1 MTFHWPDCLELAKSL
16 IYTQLILP
24 TSNEARQRAAI
35 SRAYYAAFCTTRN
48 YLRQQLNNSQLF
60 SDAKAHSDVRKA
72 LMKKNSKTAHRI
84 ARLLLAV
91 HRERKCADYDDN
103 YAAAKN
109 ILIVIQEVQLIL
121 NLLKQNP

>member
-1 MTFHWPDCLELAKSL
+1 MTFHWPDYLELAKSL
-16 IYTQLILP
+16 INTQLILP

-48 YLRQQLNNSQLF
+48 YLRQQLNNSRLF

-72 LMKKNSKTAHRI
+72 LMKRNSKTAHRI

-109 ILIVIQEVQLIL
+109 ILIVIQEVQRIL

>member
-1 MTFHWPDCLELAKSL
+1 MTFHWPDYLELAKSL
-16 IYTQLILP
+16 INTQLILP

-91 HRERKCADYDDN
+91 HRERKRADYDDN
-103 YAAAKN
+103 YAAAKKYIN
-109 ILIVIQEVQLIL
+109 CCTASAAHT
-121 NLLKQNP
+121 